1 MTPPHGV
8 TEGQRSWGQ
17 RSWGHR
23 GSEVTG
29 GQRTAGGG
37 GGPGLTGVAR
47 SEVSQ
52 GSEVTGEGSEV
63 TAPPA
68 QPAKLTEAFKYF
80 LQGMGYRE
88 YRLTSHR

>member
-1 MTPPHGV
+1 MGSEV
-8 TEGQRSWGQ
+8 MGSQRV
-17 RSWGHR
+17 RGHR
-23 GSEVTG
+23 GSEDCW
-29 GQRTAGGG
+29 G